1 MTNHIQFVFV
11 EHDFVVNK
19 TYTSRSAEK
28 NWFESLMLEISTIQ
42 IENFWYGIL
51 KYFIIC
57 SCFKH
62 CMTSTCFVKSLRNTH
77 WTHTEYDWSVYWL
90 AFYLICKFH
99 RVWRSIRKMYRNCRV
114 KILASSLKRTVRL
127 FGRKD
132 SNLAEHEE
140 NNAFVYTINVGYLV
154 KIAW

>member
-1 MTNHIQFVFV
+1 MTNHIQCIRWAWFCSKQNIHFKKCRKKLIWKSNAT
-11 EHDFVVNK
+11 NK
-19 TYTSRSAEK
+19 HNSNRK
-28 NWFESLMLEISTIQ
+28 FL
-42 IENFWYGIL
+42 IENIEIY
-51 KYFIIC
+51 YIC
-57 SCFKH
+57 SCFRH
-62 CMTSTCFVKSLRNTH
+62 CMTSMTFVKSLRNTH